1 MSGRCGCR
9 MAVKTTTEYPPSR
22 HLHNFLR
29 VRTPPLPFAHPPR
42 PTQPMPGFCCRAH
55 AATAPPWRTR
65 RTMQLHGAARD
76 LFSVGFSVFPCFFP
90 QRAPTSRTHTP
101 HAPYSPHTVL
111 MARFL
116 LLVLALSA
124 LALSSAPLPRG
135 HQKAGEDACYHHC
148 RREGECPG
156 TVGNCNVGSAC
167 CEWSEEQRKKAIKGW
182 QKEKAK
188 Q

>member
-42 PTQPMPGFCCRAH
+42 PTQPLPGFCCRAH

-116 LLVLALSA
+116 LLWHLLTNRLTDMGFKDLTDMHMLTRNNDPTMS
-124 LALSSAPLPRG
+124 P
-135 HQKAGEDACYHHC
+135 
-148 RREGECPG
+148 
-156 TVGNCNVGSAC
+156 
-167 CEWSEEQRKKAIKGW
+167 
-182 QKEKAK
+182 
-188 Q
+188 

>member
-42 PTQPMPGFCCRAH
+42 PTQPLPGFCCRAH

-101 HAPYSPHTVL
+101 HAPCS
-111 MARFL
+111 
-116 LLVLALSA
+116 
-124 LALSSAPLPRG
+124 
-135 HQKAGEDACYHHC
+135 
-148 RREGECPG
+148 
-156 TVGNCNVGSAC
+156 VGSRPLGSRPLGDGVYRC
-167 CEWSEEQRKKAIKGW
+167 RGLCLSPKGRLCRHGNPWSKCSLQ
-182 QKEKAK
+182 
-188 Q
+188 